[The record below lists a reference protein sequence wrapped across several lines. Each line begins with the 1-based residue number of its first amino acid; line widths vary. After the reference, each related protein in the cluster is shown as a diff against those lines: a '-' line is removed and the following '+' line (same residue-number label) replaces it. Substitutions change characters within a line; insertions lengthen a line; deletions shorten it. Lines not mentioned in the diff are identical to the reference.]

1 MKYELYKRIL
11 SSILLIPLTLFLV
24 FEGNVFFNFFIL
36 LCLFLTIYEWV
47 MMNNKKIYIFFGV
60 FFLIFSFFTI
70 YKIRNELGN
79 EYIHLLF
86 VLIICVSTDIGGYV
100 FGKIF
105 KGPKLTKISPNKT
118 FSGMMGGLLLSVIS
132 IYLYT
137 LAIKQIYFIDYRIE
151 IVLIVLIISLV
162 SQVGDIA
169 VSYFKR
175 LSKIKDTG
183 KLIPGH
189 GGILDRIDGMIFAF
203 PFSYIL
209 ISINVINF

>member
-1 MKYELYKRIL
+1 MKYELYNRIL
-11 SSILLIPLTLFLV
+11 SSILLIPITLYLV

-47 MMNNKKIYIFFGV
+47 MMNNKKIYIFLGV

-70 YKIRNELGN
+70 YKIRNELGS

-162 SQVGDIA
+162 SQVGDLA

>member
-11 SSILLIPLTLFLV
+11 SSILLIPLTLYLV

-47 MMNNKKIYIFFGV
+47 MMNNKKIFIFLGV

-70 YKIRNELGN
+70 YKIRNELGS

>member
-11 SSILLIPLTLFLV
+11 SSILLIPLTLYLV

-47 MMNNKKIYIFFGV
+47 MMNNKKIYIFLGV

-70 YKIRNELGN
+70 YKIRNELGS

>member
-11 SSILLIPLTLFLV
+11 SSILLIPLTLYLV

-47 MMNNKKIYIFFGV
+47 MMNNKKIYIFLGV

-70 YKIRNELGN
+70 YKIRNELGS

-169 VSYFKR
+169 VSYFIR
-175 LSKIKDTG
+175 LSIIKDTG
-183 KLIPGH
+183 QLIPGH
-189 GGILDRIDGMIFAF
+189 GGILDRIDGMIFDF

>member
-11 SSILLIPLTLFLV
+11 SSILLIPLTLYLV

-47 MMNNKKIYIFFGV
+47 MMNNKKIYIFLGV

-70 YKIRNELGN
+70 YKIRNELGS

-162 SQVGDIA
+162 SQVGDLA

>member
-1 MKYELYKRIL
+1 M
-11 SSILLIPLTLFLV
+11 
-24 FEGNVFFNFFIL
+24 
-36 LCLFLTIYEWV
+36 
-47 MMNNKKIYIFFGV
+47 GV

-70 YKIRNELGN
+70 YKIRNELGS

-162 SQVGDIA
+162 SQVGDLA